1 MSIFVCSCW
10 VKGSFPGAL
19 SPLRKPMRTEGW
31 KCHAKLFLHGMEN
44 KKVFYPIF
52 LVVLSY
58 YDGWKGRIFA
68 VGINDTG
75 V

>member
-1 MSIFVCSCW
+1 MSRQVVFAW
-10 VKGSFPGAL
+10 
-19 SPLRKPMRTEGW
+19 
-31 KCHAKLFLHGMEN
+31 HGKRIV

>member
-1 MSIFVCSCW
+1 M
-10 VKGSFPGAL
+10 A
-19 SPLRKPMRTEGW
+19 W
-31 KCHAKLFLHGMEN
+31 KEN
-44 KKVFYPIF
+44 RDKKVFYPIF

>member
-1 MSIFVCSCW
+1 MSRQVVFAW
-10 VKGSFPGAL
+10 
-19 SPLRKPMRTEGW
+19 
-31 KCHAKLFLHGMEN
+31 HGKRIVI
-44 KKVFYPIF
+44 KKFFYPIF

>member
-1 MSIFVCSCW
+1 MSRQVVFAWHGKRIVI
-10 VKGSFPGAL
+10 KSFL
-19 SPLRKPMRTEGW
+19 SYL
-31 KCHAKLFLHGMEN
+31 
-44 KKVFYPIF
+44 F

>member
-1 MSIFVCSCW
+1 M
-10 VKGSFPGAL
+10 A
-19 SPLRKPMRTEGW
+19 W
-31 KCHAKLFLHGMEN
+31 KEN
-44 KKVFYPIF
+44 CDKKVFYPIF

>member
-1 MSIFVCSCW
+1 
-10 VKGSFPGAL
+10 
-19 SPLRKPMRTEGW
+19 MRTEGW
-31 KCHAKLFLHGMEN
+31 KCHAKLFCMAWKEN
-44 KKVFYPIF
+44 CDKKVFYPIF